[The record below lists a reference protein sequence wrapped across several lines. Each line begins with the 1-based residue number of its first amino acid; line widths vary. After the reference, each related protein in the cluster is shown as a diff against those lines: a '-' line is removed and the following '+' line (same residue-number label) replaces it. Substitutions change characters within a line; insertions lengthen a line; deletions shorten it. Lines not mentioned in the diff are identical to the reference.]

1 MELTVR
7 QLRDHLAPFRKRSM
21 TSALGHIAIMW
32 TVYAAGFVGALVA
45 PWPIVQIAIGL
56 VTGIGAGSLF
66 MVGHDACHG
75 SYTDRRWLNH
85 TLGRFVFLPSYHVYS
100 LWELSHNRIHHIKT
114 NLKGKDFVW
123 LPATKAEF
131 DAKSWLGKLVY
142 RIQRTPLGMTFYYPL
157 DIWIPRLIFPRRRH
171 LDQPRTIYTLDRLL
185 VAAFFVLQIA
195 VIVLVGASWLGVV
208 CALVLPWLVFNWM
221 IGFVI
226 YFNHT
231 HPDVPWF
238 ANADEWSFYDGTIS
252 GTVRLKFP
260 DWSMVIASN
269 IMDHVAHHLDPRI
282 PLVNLRAAQD
292 RLDELCAGQ
301 ITIEQWSIRGTF
313 DIMRRCKLYD
323 YDAHRWTDY
332 DGRPTSA
339 VHNVRAPAKPQRSL
353 KMSRQRWNSGQS
365 SGTSP

>member
-7 QLRDHLAPFRKRSM
+7 QLREHLAPFRKRSM
-21 TSALGHIAIMW
+21 GSALGHIAIMW
-32 TVYAAGFVGALVA
+32 TAYAAGFVGALVA
-45 PWPIVQIAIGL
+45 PWTIARLAIGFA
-56 VTGIGAGSLF
+56 TGIAAGSLF

-75 SYTDRRWLNH
+75 SYTHSAKLNRI
-85 TLGRFVFLPSYHVYS
+85 LGRFVFLPSYHTYS
-100 LWELSHNRIHHIKT
+100 LWELSHNRIHHINT
-114 NLKGKDFVW
+114 NLRGKDFVW
-123 LPATKAEF
+123 LPRSKAEF
-131 DAKSWLGKLVY
+131 DAMSWLGKLVY

-171 LDQPRTIYTLDRLL
+171 LDAPRLVYVLDR
-185 VAAFFVLQIA
+185 
-195 VIVLVGASWLGVV
+195 VLVGAF
-208 CALVLPWLVFNWM
+208 CALQLAVLVLVGCSLDWSATTWVAATFASLVLPWLVFNWM

-252 GTVRLKFP
+252 GTVRLLFP
-260 DWSMVIASN
+260 DWSMTFASN

-292 RLDELCAGQ
+292 RLDQLCAGQ
-301 ITIEQWSIRGTF
+301 IVVERWSIRGTF

-332 DGRPTSA
+332 AGRPTSA
-339 VHNVRAPAKPQRSL
+339 LHRVAAP
-353 KMSRQRWNSGQS
+353 RQRRSA
-365 SGTSP
+365 